1 MFGLGVV
8 GASVLVLRGLDLVG
22 YLACV
27 ALWFEF
33 YVAVFAI
40 AGLRLWLDGGWFGW
54 LLVIVVLAWFYG
66 ALVLMFAFCWCRL
79 CYLGF
84 CWFCLTWLGCCKLC
98 GAFVGGCLFSCG

>member
-1 MFGLGVV
+1 MWFGIGLLFVSCGCWRTTWVFGLGVV
-8 GASVLVLRGLDLVG
+8 GASVLVLRGLGLVG

-66 ALVLMFAFCWCRL
+66 TLVLMFVFC
-79 CYLGF
+79 
-84 CWFCLTWLGCCKLC
+84 
-98 GAFVGGCLFSCG
+98 